1 MLDGGRASDERL
13 PIMNEPDSDAAADGD
28 KINGQG
34 EAGPE
39 SLSRTLADFARTALA
54 AVPLKST
61 TRMHHLMLTL
71 AIRVW
76 NECVAEARG
85 VRQDVLE
92 TIKKDLEKVPD
103 AGRAAFSAM
112 AEQLYARKRAH
123 FTTDL
128 RYVGQWDMLPTKT
141 GFTLRCEPLA

>member
-1 MLDGGRASDERL
+1 
-13 PIMNEPDSDAAADGD
+13 MNDTMGDAAADDGTV
-28 KINGQG
+28 NGQG
-34 EAGPE
+34 AAAPE
-39 SLSRTLADFARTALA
+39 PLSKTMADFARTALA

-85 VRQDVLE
+85 VRTDVLDA
-92 TIKKDLEKVPD
+92 IKKDLEKVPD

-112 AEQLYARKRAH
+112 AEQLYARKRAY